1 MTEVPDRELASRCLT
16 RAKADVETWLALLE
30 QGQFA
35 TVAPFGQMFIYQL
48 KMRDKLADRAFAIDE
63 LYRLYYR
70 RADGEGVIPVPV
82 DLLRGIV

>member
-1 MTEVPDRELASRCLT
+1 MANRELASRCLT

-30 QGQFA
+30 QGQLA

-48 KMRDKLADRAFAIDE
+48 KMRDKLADRAFAIGE

-70 RADGEGVIPVPV
+70 REDSEGAVPVPA
-82 DLLRGIV
+82 DPLRGIL